1 MKRLWDAGA
10 LLNKW
15 YFLFIILL
23 HSAVCAIIVQNALAF
38 FLNLGLAYLVRGF
51 LSLHFIVN
59 GVESYKPTRKI
70 GPFYILGDDHYIFYG
85 YPFRRR
91 ISPVTG
97 YLVNF
102 GIAILLYLFSMS
114 QLLLRKYE
122 NIWLDCATGV
132 LLGTVLGFLKI
143 SMQAN
148 HAYQENMKTAKQMFM
163 EHYGNLKE
171 LSKIEKYRQLNPSTY
186 YETKWMKE
194 MLHTDREE
202 GREG

>member
-1 MKRLWDAGA
+1 MWKEGDNIMKRLWDAGA

-85 YPFRRR
+85 YP
-91 ISPVTG
+91 
-97 YLVNF
+97 
-102 GIAILLYLFSMS
+102 
-114 QLLLRKYE
+114 
-122 NIWLDCATGV
+122 
-132 LLGTVLGFLKI
+132 
-143 SMQAN
+143 
-148 HAYQENMKTAKQMFM
+148 
-163 EHYGNLKE
+163 
-171 LSKIEKYRQLNPSTY
+171 LSLAF
-186 YETKWMKE
+186 
-194 MLHTDREE
+194 
-202 GREG
+202 